1 MQPWQPM
8 APLSPQPAAPGRGA
22 RPTTVTTGALL
33 LVLAVVL
40 DLAEVG
46 VVTVGVVK
54 QAAQSKQ
61 DYGAGS
67 SDIKFLTVSFIVLI
81 AVNVVLAFG
90 LTGGALAALRGR
102 TSGLVLAWV
111 FGVPAIA
118 LRCGC
123 GGLGGYGLYDAS
135 NGGVNPFPNWLFGVD
150 IAIDSIALIVT
161 LTAMILLMLG
171 GSRRWLRGAPAAA

>member
-8 APLSPQPAAPGRGA
+8 SPLTPQPAAAPPRAG
-22 RPTTVTTGALL
+22 RPTTVTVGALL
-33 LVLAVVL
+33 LVVAVVL

-46 VVTVGVVK
+46 VVTVGMIK

-67 SDIKFLTVSFIVLI
+67 SDLKFLTVSYIVLI
-81 AVNVVLAFG
+81 AVNVLIAFG

-102 TSGLVLAWV
+102 TSGLVLSWV
-111 FGVPAIA
+111 FGIPAIA

-123 GGLGGYGLYDAS
+123 GGLGGFGLYDAG
-135 NGGVNPFPNWLFGVD
+135 NGGVNPFPSWLFGVD
-150 IAIDSIALIVT
+150 IVIDSVALIVT

-171 GSRRWLRGAPAAA
+171 SSRRWFRRLA